1 MVYFINVLQHHGVDG
16 QKWGIKHGPPYPID
30 RTKSLTIKKGS
41 KFGHVTNKKRMKLDN
56 RGVYTFDPSDE
67 HDADIYKG
75 AYAMG
80 LKVKKLFAPVY
91 EQRFENIEDLKM
103 PTHKEKVDA
112 FVETISDNA
121 SKKMRN
127 GQTLEQYLDNYVSR
141 VQNKLMW
148 SQIYNPDYYNDHK
161 DLFISML
168 NDGKK
173 WIEKRDKES
182 GYKLFMGN
190 FAIRDDM
197 KGVSDNFINKLVQKG
212 YNAMI
217 DDLDAGRYNDAHLPI
232 YIFNGKK
239 SLRKDE
245 TRKMKLGEIVETIG
259 RLKTR
264 LGKDPDYS

>member
-1 MVYFINVLQHHGVDG
+1 MDYYIDVLYHHGIEG

-41 KFGHVTNKKRMKLDN
+41 KFGHVTNTKRMKLDS
-56 RGVYTFDPSDE
+56 RGVYVFDPSDE
-67 HDADIYKG
+67 HDADVYKG

-80 LKVKKLFAPVY
+80 LKVKKLLAPVY

-112 FVETISDNA
+112 FVETISDET
-121 SKKMRN
+121 SKKLQN
-127 GQTLEQYLDNYVSR
+127 GQTMEKYLDNYVSTL
-141 VQNKLMW
+141 QNNIMW
-148 SQIYNPDYYNDHK
+148 SQTNNPEYYDSHK
-161 DLFISML
+161 DLFTSML

-190 FAIRDDM
+190 FAIKDDM
-197 KGVSDNFINKLVQKG
+197 KGVSDSFINKLIQKG

-217 DDLDAGRYNDAHLPI
+217 DDLDSGRYNDAHLPI
-232 YIFNGKK
+232 YVFNGKK
-239 SLRKDE
+239 TLRKE
-245 TRKMKLGEIVETIG
+245 RTKEMKLGEIVESVN
-259 RLKTR
+259 RLRNR
-264 LGKDPDYS
+264 LGKEPDYT